1 MGQIVMNSFLI
12 DSNIIIYSLDN
23 ISEIK
28 NFYNNVVDIEDLL
41 FFSFISEIELLS
53 FSNITSH
60 EDEIV
65 HNLLKSFSKIGIN
78 NDIEKITIE
87 IRKKKKL
94 KIPDAIIAASAIY
107 TNSTLVT
114 RNTKDFKNIDGLKL
128 LNPFNIDTN

>member
-65 HNLLKSFSKIGIN
+65 HNLLKS
-78 NDIEKITIE
+78 
-87 IRKKKKL
+87 
-94 KIPDAIIAASAIY
+94 
-107 TNSTLVT
+107 
-114 RNTKDFKNIDGLKL
+114 
-128 LNPFNIDTN
+128 PFA

>member
-60 EDEIV
+60 EEEIV